1 MFKSYKEYKPSN
13 MTWTKLLPIN
23 WEEKR
28 ISTFFCYKNDNIGNK
43 WTKTQLL
50 SLTKNGI
57 IKKDINSGKG
67 KSHSDYSTY
76 QKIEKNDF
84 IFCLFDIDETPR
96 TVGLSTLEGMITSAY
111 TSFTPKKNIN
121 NRFIYYLFE
130 YIDDEKALKPFYSG
144 MRKTIK
150 TSDFLKIKIQ
160 FPPKFEQNQIAN
172 FLDQETQKIDDLI
185 AKQEKLIELLE
196 EQRKSI
202 ISYAVTK
209 GVNPNAKMKV
219 SGVEWL
225 GEVPEHWTV
234 TAVKRLLEIPITDGP
249 HETPEFVDD
258 GIPFISAEA
267 IFNSKIDFDKKR
279 GFITSAANEL
289 YSKKYSPKLNDIYM
303 VKSGATT
310 GKVAIVETE
319 EIFNI
324 WSPLAVFRCQNEK
337 INYKFLFYFFRSS
350 QFYKALCLNWSYGT
364 QQNIGMKTLG
374 NIQVA
379 FPSQTEQIEVVNHIE
394 KENIKLNLLIQ
405 KEISLVEKLKEY
417 RASIICHAVTGQI
430 DVRDLVE

>member
-28 ISTFFCYKNDNIGNK
+28 ISTFFCYKNDNVGNK
-43 WTKTQLL
+43 WKKTQLL

-172 FLDQETQKIDDLI
+172 FLDQETQKIDNLI

-225 GEVPEHWTV
+225 GEVPEHWDQKPFHSLYKR
-234 TAVKRLLEIPITDGP
+234 VKITNRPKERLLSVYREYGVIPKDSRDDNHNVASEDLSP
-249 HETPEFVDD
+249 YQFVDKNYLVVNKMKAWQGSLAISEYK
-258 GIPFISAEA
+258 GIVSPAYFIYQPKYNYHHQYFHYLMRS
-267 IFNSKIDFDKKR
+267 IFYIQTYKNISKGIRVGQWDLDD
-279 GFITSAANEL
+279 
-289 YSKKYSPKLNDIYM
+289 YQ
-303 VKSGATT
+303 
-310 GKVAIVETE
+310 
-319 EIFNI
+319 FNRI
-324 WSPLAVFRCQNEK
+324 K
-337 INYKFLFYFFRSS
+337 ILLPPNK
-350 QFYKALCLNWSYGT
+350 
-364 QQNIGMKTLG
+364 
-374 NIQVA
+374 
-379 FPSQTEQIEVVNHIE
+379 EQIEIVNYI
-394 KENIKLNLLIQ
+394 KEENAKINILIQ
-405 KEISLVEKLKEY
+405 KQTTLIEKLKEY

>member
-1 MFKSYKEYKPSN
+1 MFNKYPVYKDNGIINIPSHWNEIAFNWLFKKKEISNLPNENLLSVYLDRGVIPYSEGGGLVHKPAESLEKYQLVEQDDFVMN
-13 MTWTKLLPIN
+13 NQQAWRGSVGISKYRGIVSPAYLIYTPDIEKLLPKFLN
-23 WEEKR
+23 
-28 ISTFFCYKNDNIGNK
+28 Y
-43 WTKTQLL
+43 LL
-50 SLTKNGI
+50 RDKYIVNEFMNASLSVGTI
-57 IKKDINSGKG
+57 QRQI
-67 KSHSDYSTY
+67 KSH
-76 QKIEKNDF
+76 
-84 IFCLFDIDETPR
+84 L
-96 TVGLSTLEGMITSAY
+96 
-111 TSFTPKKNIN
+111 
-121 NRFIYYLFE
+121 
-130 YIDDEKALKPFYSG
+130 LK
-144 MRKTIK
+144 
-150 TSDFLKIKIQ
+150 KIKIP
-160 FPPKFEQNQIAN
+160 FPSLGEQAQIAN
-172 FLDQETQKIDDLI
+172 FLDQETQKIDNLI

-249 HETPEFVDD
+249 HETPEFVDN

-337 INYKFLFYFFRSS
+337 INYKFLFYFFRSA

-379 FPSQTEQIEVVNHIE
+379 FPSQIEQIEVVNHIE
-394 KENIKLNLLIQ
+394 KENIKLDLLIQ

>member
-28 ISTFFCYKNDNIGNK
+28 ISTFFCYKNDNVGNK
-43 WTKTQLL
+43 WKKTQLL

-225 GEVPEHWTV
+225 GEIPEHWNILKGKQLFNQQSQKALPNDEQLTASQKYGVIPQQLFMEYENAKVVLALSGTENFKHIDKNNFVISLRSFQGGIERCYYNGCVSPAYTV
-234 TAVKRLLEIPITDGP
+234 LKANREIDYSFWAYLFKSDMYIQSLNTAIVGIREGKNISYQNFGEIYIPIP
-249 HETPEFVDD
+249 P
-258 GIPFISAEA
+258 I
-267 IFNSKIDFDKKR
+267 
-279 GFITSAANEL
+279 NE
-289 YSKKYSPKLNDIYM
+289 
-303 VKSGATT
+303 
-310 GKVAIVETE
+310 
-319 EIFNI
+319 
-324 WSPLAVFRCQNEK
+324 
-337 INYKFLFYFFRSS
+337 
-350 QFYKALCLNWSYGT
+350 
-364 QQNIGMKTLG
+364 
-374 NIQVA
+374 
-379 FPSQTEQIEVVNHIE
+379 
-394 KENIKLNLLIQ
+394 Q
-405 KEISLVEKLKEY
+405 KEISNYLDNKNNKINTLIQKQTTLIEKLKEY

-430 DVRDLVE
+430 DVRDLAK